1 MSSALTNVG
10 LPARTLQAQGRR
22 LQHKQTA
29 QRATVCKAVR
39 ASSQSIVQTA
49 VSTPGF
55 SILAEAVTNAGLAD
69 ALSADGLTVFA
80 PTDSAFATFCNER
93 GISKTQLLELM
104 EDTLPELLKYHVVAG
119 TSALVAGPLD
129 SLQGRSLDVTVDG
142 ALKVDGAVVG
152 AKVAASNGNIYPMDT
167 VLVPP
172 FLLPAKV
179 QPLTDILA
187 FKGWAPEVVNGR
199 LAMLGWVY
207 ALGGEFSAHQSF
219 LAQLG
224 GHFGDFAFAA
234 GLWTFAS
241 LAPALNSSMGY
252 TANPTTMA
260 GSKEWQTIMQGGP
273 WPLISGMFTPGLEK
287 TVGQA
292 AMVGIL
298 GLVLIETIKGSSIF

>member
-1 MSSALTNVG
+1 MKRSREHPPIRNFRIS
-10 LPARTLQAQGRR
+10 
-22 LQHKQTA
+22 H
-29 QRATVCKAVR
+29 
-39 ASSQSIVQTA
+39 
-49 VSTPGF
+49 F
-55 SILAEAVTNAGLAD
+55 SICC
-69 ALSADGLTVFA
+69 F
-80 PTDSAFATFCNER
+80 
-93 GISKTQLLELM
+93 
-104 EDTLPELLKYHVVAG
+104 H
-119 TSALVAGPLD
+119 
-129 SLQGRSLDVTVDG
+129 LQ
-142 ALKVDGAVVG
+142 VDGAVVC

-260 GSKEWQTIMQGGP
+260 GSKEWQTIMQEKPKPITSREEMFLEGGTARYGDD
-273 WPLISGMFTPGLEK
+273 LRERESR
-287 TVGQA
+287 
-292 AMVGIL
+292 
-298 GLVLIETIKGSSIF
+298 